1 MGSARPIGLGSEDYR
16 AVAATVREVDQ
27 GTWLAALP
35 AGTVAPDDRATAVEA
50 TLAEL
55 PVPDGLDVE
64 ALMATGTANDSHSM
78 ELEVTNAVI
87 CGWVQ
92 QWVDGTASGDTAA
105 VDEATSAMT
114 SSRQWPPLVETASGT
129 MKEFVWDVAD
139 AMAAG
144 VPLEQFPSLP
154 QGTGYQRH
162 LGCPE

>member
-64 ALMATGTANDSHSM
+64 ALMATGTANDAHSM

-87 CGWVQ
+87 CG
-92 QWVDGTASGDTAA
+92 
-105 VDEATSAMT
+105 
-114 SSRQWPPLVETASGT
+114 
-129 MKEFVWDVAD
+129 
-139 AMAAG
+139 
-144 VPLEQFPSLP
+144 
-154 QGTGYQRH
+154 
-162 LGCPE
+162 

>member
-35 AGTVAPDDRATAVEA
+35 AGTVAPDDRATAV
-50 TLAEL
+50 
-55 PVPDGLDVE
+55 
-64 ALMATGTANDSHSM
+64 
-78 ELEVTNAVI
+78 
-87 CGWVQ
+87 
-92 QWVDGTASGDTAA
+92 
-105 VDEATSAMT
+105 EATSAMT